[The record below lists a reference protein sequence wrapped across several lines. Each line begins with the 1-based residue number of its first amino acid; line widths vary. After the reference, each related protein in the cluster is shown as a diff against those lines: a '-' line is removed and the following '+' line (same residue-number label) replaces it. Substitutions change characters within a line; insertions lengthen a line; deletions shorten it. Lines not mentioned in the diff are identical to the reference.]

1 MPKLYALLVAVNQY
15 PNTPGAQLA
24 GPIGDL
30 EKIEDYLAESY
41 AQDLFSSVQIQ
52 KLTSPASDPADL
64 PSKSNIVKGFTQ
76 FLGQAQAGD
85 TVLFYYS
92 GHGVREQTDIKA
104 FSRAEIDGYIANIT
118 AYDFN
123 INEANTGQTLLSDK
137 ELRYLIRQLAEDK
150 KGAPKAHV
158 VTIFDCCH
166 SGENTRSPEKMQQA
180 AIPRQIVR
188 KAISGRAKE
197 GFIFY
202 KDPAVAAKLNT
213 AAPLHELL
221 PLGAHVMLAACREV
235 ELAWEYPNV
244 GGAFT
249 AALVDVL
256 KKHQGL
262 ISYQELHSRILN
274 RMRFFFNKDQEARDY
289 RQTPQLF
296 VQGISPEAHFHQFLS
311 NAPQERSGAFPVEYA
326 SQEKEWRLGAGALH
340 GINPKQQE
348 RGNAVQVFDPKNPT
362 VEFPAKIVAV
372 FPTHSILNWPQ
383 AVPATNGNWYA
394 KIEGLSI
401 PPLSI
406 YLSGNAQGL
415 EFARLGLNKLTEETA
430 SAWFKE
436 VPDESQADYVLEAR
450 DGLWFTQHPFD
461 YRPLLLP
468 IRYLDNGKL
477 LDNKLVTAFK
487 DFEQMAKWHYLKN
500 LEYFSSSATN
510 QRPNGDG
517 PIEVR
522 LFVQL
527 AGGTEERV
535 FPKDGQFLIPLTLA
549 EPQKSIRF
557 ELENRSD
564 QLLYCSLAFMDYQ
577 FGFYSSGIMMRAQ
590 QGLEKNAIFY
600 SKQDETEKYLGFG
613 PGNYVKNYHWPGEEF
628 FLKLI
633 VSRTPFNLEAFDMDG
648 LPLPG
653 EIYAGTKRELR
664 IKSQPVLDWEIRTY
678 QLFFTNPYFN
688 EEKAKALAM
697 GM

>member
-1 MPKLYALLVAVNQY
+1 MPKLYALLVAVNHY

-30 EKIEDYLAESY
+30 EKIEDYLAQSY
-41 AQDLFSSVQIQ
+41 TQDLFSSVQVQ
-52 KLTSPASDPADL
+52 KLTSPATDPADL
-64 PSKSNIVKGFTQ
+64 PSKSNIVQGFTQ

-118 AYDFN
+118 AYDFD
-123 INEANTGQTLLSDK
+123 INKANTGQTLLSDK
-137 ELRYLIRQLAEDK
+137 ELRYLIRQLAEDEN
-150 KGAPKAHV
+150 GQPKAHV

-166 SGENTRSPEKMQQA
+166 SGENTRSPEKIQKKA
-180 AIPRQIVR
+180 TARQIER

-202 KDPAVAAKLNT
+202 SDPALAAKLNT
-213 AAPLHELL
+213 SASLNELL
-221 PLGAHVMLAACREV
+221 PFGAHVMLAACREV

-256 KKHQGL
+256 KKHEGL

-326 SQEKEWRLGAGALH
+326 IQEREWRLGAGALH

-348 RGNAVQVFDPKNPT
+348 QGNAVQVFDPKNPAL
-362 VEFPAKIVAV
+362 EFPAKIIAV
-372 FPTHSILNWPQ
+372 FPTHSTLSWPQ

-406 YLSGNAQGL
+406 YLSGDPQGV
-415 EFARLGLNKLTEETA
+415 EFARLGLSRLTQETA
-430 SAWFKE
+430 SAWFRE
-436 VPDESQADYVLEAR
+436 VPDESQADYVLQAR
-450 DGLWFTQHPFD
+450 DGLWFTQYPFD
-461 YRPLLLP
+461 QRPLLLP
-468 IRYLDNGKL
+468 IRYLENGKL
-477 LDNKLVTAFK
+477 LHNKWVTAFN

-500 LEYFSSSATN
+500 LEYFSSSATD
-510 QRPNGDG
+510 QRLNSDW

-522 LFVQL
+522 LFVKL
-527 AGGTEERV
+527 AGDTEERV
-535 FPKDGQFLIPLTLA
+535 SPKNGQFLIPLTLA

-557 ELENRSD
+557 ELENHSD

-577 FGFYSSGIMMRAQ
+577 FGFYSAGIMMRAQ

-600 SKQDETEKYLGFG
+600 SKQDGAEKYLEFG
-613 PGNYVKNYHWPGEEF
+613 PGNYVKNYQWPGEEF
-628 FLKLI
+628 YLKLI
-633 VSRTPFNLEAFDMDG
+633 VSRTPFNLENFDMDG

-653 EIYAGTKRELR
+653 DQYTGPKRKLR
-664 IKSQPVLDWEIRTY
+664 PKSPVLDWEIRTY
-678 QLFFTNPYFN
+678 ELFFTNPYFN

-697 GM
+697 GV

>member
-30 EKIEDYLAESY
+30 EKIEDYLVQSY

-52 KLTSPASDPADL
+52 KMTSPATDPADL
-64 PSKSNIVKGFTQ
+64 PSKANIVEGFTQ

-123 INEANTGQTLLSDK
+123 INAANTGQTLLSDK
-137 ELRYLIRQLAEDK
+137 ELRYLIRQLAEDE

-166 SGENTRSPEKMQQA
+166 SGENTRSPEKMQQS

-213 AAPLHELL
+213 AAPLNELL

-256 KKHQGL
+256 KKHEGL

-326 SQEKEWRLGAGALH
+326 VQEREWRLGAGALH
-340 GINPKQQE
+340 GINPRQGEQS
-348 RGNAVQVFDPKNPT
+348 NAVQVFDPKNPAL
-362 VEFPAKIVAV
+362 EFPAKISAV
-372 FPTHSILNWPQ
+372 FPSHSTLSWPQ

-406 YLSGNAQGL
+406 YLSGDAQGV
-415 EFARLGLNKLTEETA
+415 EFARLGLNTLTQKTA
-430 SAWFKE
+430 SAWFRE

-477 LDNKLVTAFK
+477 LDNKWVTAFK

-510 QRPNGDG
+510 QRSNSDG

-527 AGGTEERV
+527 AGGIEERV

-577 FGFYSSGIMMRAQ
+577 FGFYSAGIMMRAQ
-590 QGLEKNAIFY
+590 QGLEKNAVFY
-600 SKQDETEKYLGFG
+600 SKQDGKDKYLEFG
-613 PGNYVKNYHWPGEEF
+613 PGNYVKTYQWPGEEF
-628 FLKLI
+628 YLKLI

-653 EIYAGTKRELR
+653 DQYTGPKRKLLP
-664 IKSQPVLDWEIRTY
+664 KSPVLDWEIRTY

>member
-1 MPKLYALLVAVNQY
+1 MPKLYALLVAVNHY
-15 PNTPGAQLA
+15 PNIPGAQLA

-30 EKIEDYLAESY
+30 EKIEEYLTQSY
-41 AQDLFSSVQIQ
+41 TQDLFSSVRIQ
-52 KLTSPASDPADL
+52 KLTSPAIDPADL
-64 PSKSNIVKGFTQ
+64 PSKSNIVQGFTQ

-92 GHGVREQTDIKA
+92 GHGVREETDIKA

-118 AYDFN
+118 AYDFD
-123 INEANTGQTLLSDK
+123 INKTNTGQSLLSDK

-150 KGAPKAHV
+150 NGKPKAHV

-166 SGENTRSPEKMQQA
+166 SGENTRGPEKIQEA
-180 AIPRQIVR
+180 AIARQIVR
-188 KAISGRAKE
+188 KAISGRPKE

-202 KDPAVAAKLNT
+202 QDSAVATKLNT
-213 AAPLHELL
+213 GAPLNDLL

-256 KKHQGL
+256 KKHEGL
-262 ISYQELHSRILN
+262 ISYQELHTRILN
-274 RMRFFFNKDQEARDY
+274 RMRFFFNQDQEVKDY

-296 VQGISPEAHFHQFLS
+296 VQGISPESHFHQFLS
-311 NAPQERSGAFPVEYA
+311 NVPQGRSGAFAVEYA
-326 SQEKEWRLGAGALH
+326 SPEKEWRLVAGALH

-362 VEFPAKIVAV
+362 LEFPAKITAV
-372 FPTHSILNWPQ
+372 YPTHSILGWPQ
-383 AVPATNGNWYA
+383 AVPASNGNWYA
-394 KIEGLSI
+394 TIEGLSI
-401 PPLSI
+401 PPLNI
-406 YLSGNAQGL
+406 YLSGEQQGL
-415 EFARLGLNKLTEETA
+415 EFARLGLNTLTRKTA
-430 SAWFKE
+430 SAWFRE
-436 VPDESQADYVLEAR
+436 VPEEDQADYVLDAR
-450 DGLWFTQHPFD
+450 DGLWFTQYPFD

-468 IRYLDNGKL
+468 IRYQENGKL
-477 LDNKLVTAFK
+477 LDNKWVTVFN
-487 DFEQMAKWHYLKN
+487 DFEQMAKWNYLKN
-500 LEYFSSSATN
+500 LEYFSSSATD
-510 QRPNGDG
+510 QRSNNDW

-522 LFVQL
+522 LFIKL
-527 AGGTEERV
+527 ANGNEDRV
-535 FPKDGQFLIPLTLA
+535 FPKNGQFLIPSTLA
-549 EPQKSIRF
+549 EPQSAIRF
-557 ELENRSD
+557 ELENHSD

-577 FGFYSSGIMMRAQ
+577 FGFHSAGIMMRAQ

-600 SKQDETEKYLGFG
+600 SKQDEKDKYILCE
-613 PGNYVKNYHWPGEEF
+613 PSEYVKTYNWPGEEYY
-628 FLKLI
+628 LKLI
-633 VSRTPFNLEAFDMDG
+633 VSRTPFNLENFDMDG

-653 EIYAGTKRELR
+653 DHYSSPKRILR
-664 IKSQPVLDWEIRTY
+664 PKKPILDWEIRTY
-678 QLFFTNPYFN
+678 QLFFPNPYFN